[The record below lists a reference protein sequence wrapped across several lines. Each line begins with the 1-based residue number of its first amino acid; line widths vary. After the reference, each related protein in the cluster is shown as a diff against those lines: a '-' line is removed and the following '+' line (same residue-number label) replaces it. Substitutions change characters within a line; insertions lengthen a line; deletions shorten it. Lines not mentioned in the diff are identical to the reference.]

1 MQFMG
6 RPASVGIIFDCD
18 MSTPGD
24 ALAMALLY
32 GLDGKNEA
40 RVASVSV
47 SRHNLEAAAF
57 AEVIGRFY
65 AGAVSGAFG
74 SFSRTLP
81 VAMSIAGKPA
91 PSLPMLA
98 SPLAKKD
105 AAGNPA
111 YAHGIEKLNDTAEAP
126 ALIRNALTAQ
136 QDQNAI
142 VVLAGPATN
151 LVTILD
157 LPGVKELIARKVRY
171 LVVSGG
177 AFPEG
182 TDENIAADRL
192 AAKKLFAEWPSP
204 IVACGREAAE
214 IVPYPAS
221 SIDKDFAWTPNHPVA
236 DAYRAFK
243 PMPYD
248 LPVPDMLAVLHA
260 VRPKETYLQLS
271 PPGAIEV
278 LDDGR
283 TRFTPSAS
291 GKHRY
296 LIPDLAQK
304 DRLLAALIELAGAK
318 PVPRQPRFR
327 RPDQQQQQQQQQT
340 PPPKPEPA
348 KTP

>member
-18 MSTPGD
+18 MSTPSD

-47 SRHNLEAAAF
+47 SRYNLEAAAF

-98 SPLAKKD
+98 STLAKKD
-105 AAGNPA
+105 EAGKPA
-111 YAHGIEKLNDTAEAP
+111 YTHGIEKLNDTAEAP

-157 LPGVKELIARKVRY
+157 LPGVKDLIARKVRY

-177 AFPEG
+177 AYPEG
-182 TDENIAADRL
+182 PPDGNITSDRA

-204 IVACGREAAE
+204 LVTCGREAAE
-214 IVPYPAS
+214 VVPYPGA

-260 VRPKETYLQLS
+260 IRPKETYFQLS
-271 PPGAIEV
+271 APGTIEV

-283 TRFTPSAS
+283 TRFSPSTS

-296 LIPDLAQK
+296 LITDPAQK
-304 DRLLAALIELAGAK
+304 DRLVASLVELASAK

-327 RPDQQQQQQQQQT
+327 RPVEQQQQKQT
-340 PPPKPEPA
+340 PPPKTDAA